1 MQSSHYYATRVAPQR
16 CRGRLSPL
24 RADPVLAP
32 FSPVPYARAMPRD
45 GAIILTDLQA
55 PFLHLVCEP
64 CGRRGRYAVGRL
76 IAERGDARLTDLL
89 PGLANCSRVTNSA
102 ASIYD
107 RRKAGF
113 EATIPRYRPVLPPD
127 E

>member
-1 MQSSHYYATRVAPQR
+1 
-16 CRGRLSPL
+16 
-24 RADPVLAP
+24 
-32 FSPVPYARAMPRD
+32 MPRD

-64 CGRRGRYAVGRL
+64 CGRRGRHAVARL
-76 IAERGDARLTDLL
+76 IAERGDAKLTEVL
-89 PGLANCSRVTNSA
+89 PALANCSKGANS

-107 RRKAGF
+107 RCKARF
-113 EATIPRYRPVLPPD
+113 EATIPRHRPLSPR

>member
-1 MQSSHYYATRVAPQR
+1 
-16 CRGRLSPL
+16 
-24 RADPVLAP
+24 
-32 FSPVPYARAMPRD
+32 MPRD

-64 CGRRGRYAVGRL
+64 CGRRGRYAVARL
-76 IAERGDARLTDLL
+76 IAERGDAKLTDLL
-89 PGLANCSRVTNSA
+89 SALANCSKGTNS

-107 RRKAGF
+107 RCKARF
-113 EATIPRYRPVLPPD
+113 EATIPRHRPLSLRG